1 MATCKG
7 CGKKIIW
14 IGKMPCDPDQIIY
27 RQEKRGNLKV
37 VTQNGEVLS
46 AVLFDNPET
55 ATGIGYISH
64 FATCPKAD
72 QFRRRGRE

>member
-27 RQEKRGNLKV
+27 RADKRGKLRV
-37 VTQNGEVLS
+37 VTPNGEVMS
-46 AVLFDNPET
+46 AVISDNPAT

-64 FATCPKAD
+64 FATCPQAER
-72 QFRRRGRE
+72 FRRRGQE